1 MRRLPTSEAFFI
13 DSFVH
18 TINFDTLLIAFRLF
32 VQFFVRIFAENFS
45 MVATNIS
52 DFRSNIRQYVDQV
65 LNDGSAVII
74 NRGNTAAVLI
84 SLEEYNSIRAT
95 EDLIST
101 GTTPAEVEN
110 GIAAFTSGSCIPVNI
125 DEL

>member
-1 MRRLPTSEAFFI
+1 
-13 DSFVH
+13 
-18 TINFDTLLIAFRLF
+18 
-32 VQFFVRIFAENFS
+32 

-101 GTTPAEVEN
+101 GTTPAEVEK
-110 GIAAFTSGSCIPVNI
+110 GIAALVSGSCIPVNI